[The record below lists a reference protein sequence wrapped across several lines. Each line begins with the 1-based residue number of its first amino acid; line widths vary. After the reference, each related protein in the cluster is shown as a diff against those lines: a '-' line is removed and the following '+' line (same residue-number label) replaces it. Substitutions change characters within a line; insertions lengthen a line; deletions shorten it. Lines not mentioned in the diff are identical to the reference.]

1 MGETEKTSKAPK
13 ENWFAG
19 LKAEFGKIIWPAKE
33 SLAKQT
39 TAVVIVS
46 VVVGLIIAVLDFFIQ
61 HGVDILVKL
70 QEAEVIYGRGTLVC
84 GAYLFRI

>member
-1 MGETEKTSKAPK
+1 MGETENTSKAPK

-19 LKAEFGKIIWPAKE
+19 LKAEFKKIIWPTKE

-46 VVVGLIIAVLDFFIQ
+46 VVVGLIITVMDFFIQ
-61 HGVDILVKL
+61 HGVDFLVNL
-70 QEAEVIYGRGTLVC
+70 
-84 GAYLFRI
+84 

>member
-1 MGETEKTSKAPK
+1 MGETENTSKAPK

-19 LKAEFGKIIWPAKE
+19 LKAEFKKIIWPTKE

-46 VVVGLIIAVLDFFIQ
+46 VVVGLLITVMDFFIQ
-61 HGVDILVKL
+61 HGVDILVNL
-70 QEAEVIYGRGTLVC
+70 
-84 GAYLFRI
+84 

>member
-70 QEAEVIYGRGTLVC
+70 YEAEVIYGRGTLVC

>member
-1 MGETEKTSKAPK
+1 MGETENTSKAPK

-19 LKAEFGKIIWPAKE
+19 VKAEFKKIIWPTKE

-46 VVVGLIIAVLDFFIQ
+46 VVVGLIITLLDFFIQ
-61 HGVDILVKL
+61 HGVDFLVNL
-70 QEAEVIYGRGTLVC
+70 
-84 GAYLFRI
+84 

>member
-1 MGETEKTSKAPK
+1 MGETENTSKAPK

-19 LKAEFGKIIWPAKE
+19 LKDEFKKIIWPTKE

-46 VVVGLIIAVLDFFIQ
+46 VVVGLIITLLDFFIQ
-61 HGVDILVKL
+61 HGVDFLVNL
-70 QEAEVIYGRGTLVC
+70 
-84 GAYLFRI
+84 

>member
-1 MGETEKTSKAPK
+1 MGETENTSKAPK

-19 LKAEFGKIIWPAKE
+19 LKAEFKKIIWPTKE

-46 VVVGLIIAVLDFFIQ
+46 VVVGLIITVMDLFIQ
-61 HGVDILVKL
+61 HGVDILVNL
-70 QEAEVIYGRGTLVC
+70 
-84 GAYLFRI
+84 

>member
-1 MGETEKTSKAPK
+1 MGETENTSKAPK

-19 LKAEFGKIIWPAKE
+19 LKAEFKKIIWSTKE

-46 VVVGLIIAVLDFFIQ
+46 VVVGLIITVMDFFIQ
-61 HGVDILVKL
+61 HGVDILVNL
-70 QEAEVIYGRGTLVC
+70 
-84 GAYLFRI
+84 